1 MQDRPSAGELLD
13 AVASFLQSE
22 VAPDLDS
29 RRRFHARVAANVLG
43 IVRREWE
50 LAPSQLALQREMLS
64 GLLFRGGL
72 PPSRRRAKPV
82 ATTPPVARQG
92 DPHELW
98 AQLAAQIRAGV
109 FDDRHG
115 ELMAVLRVITA
126 QKLAIANPE
135 YPSSGR

>member
-1 MQDRPSAGELLD
+1 MQDRPSASELLD
-13 AVASFLQSE
+13 AVASFLLSE

-43 IVRREWE
+43 IVRREWD

-64 GLLFRGGL
+64 GLL
-72 PPSRRRAKPV
+72 
-82 ATTPPVARQG
+82 ARQG
-92 DPHELW
+92 DPPELW